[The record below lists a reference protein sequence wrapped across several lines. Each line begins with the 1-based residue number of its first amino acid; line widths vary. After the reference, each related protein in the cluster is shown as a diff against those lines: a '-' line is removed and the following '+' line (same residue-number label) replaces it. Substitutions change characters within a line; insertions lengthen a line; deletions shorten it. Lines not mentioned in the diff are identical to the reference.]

1 MPAAVVDLLEV
12 VQVEHDRDERLAG
25 GVGEQGGGQ
34 PEEGAA
40 VGQPGERVVAGGV
53 PLGGQFGLEQLD
65 LGFGAQRARRRNCQ
79 AETSAPAAEMPEAMV
94 IGSANASSSP
104 QSRSRAERR
113 PRGRAQVTVRERT
126 GTPYFEYH
134 PLRPLQMQ

>member
-1 MPAAVVDLLEV
+1 MLDPPAVRRGAGEQSGELVAAEPGDQVGAGERGEPLRDADQHLVPGGVPVAVVDLLEV

-25 GVGEQGGGQ
+25 RVGEQGGGQ

-65 LGFGAQRARRRNCQ
+65 LGFGAQRA
-79 AETSAPAAEMPEAMV
+79 AA
-94 IGSANASSSP
+94 
-104 QSRSRAERR
+104 
-113 PRGRAQVTVRERT
+113 
-126 GTPYFEYH
+126 
-134 PLRPLQMQ
+134 